1 MLPHLTWKVLPF
13 KKFLMKFAIRPLK
26 PALWIFISSAVLLTL
41 SNAFL
46 RSRNTANV
54 CFLAW
59 NPLCMESIIWTR
71 LSAVQRP
78 GRKPFCSSIRI
89 LFDSRWDRSR
99 RFIILSNNLEAQLVR
114 EIGR

>member
-1 MLPHLTWKVLPF
+1 MLPHLTWKVLSF
-13 KKFLMKFAIRPLK
+13 KKFLMKFAIRPLR

-59 NPLCMESIIWTR
+59 NPLCMESII
-71 LSAVQRP
+71 LDEAVCRAAA
-78 GRKPFCSSIRI
+78 RSKAV
-89 LFDSRWDRSR
+89 LFV
-99 RFIILSNNLEAQLVR
+99 N
-114 EIGR
+114 